1 MPDID
6 YINAALQERER
17 LRLQQAKEDY
27 TAMQNAGKLSL
38 EDAQES
44 QQIREDIGTRLQ
56 KNVPISYEGFQRS
69 VLENPSAMG
78 PNQPGGDYG
87 MPSREDYQKYFVEGQ
102 APPKATPTY
111 SEFKGQPV
119 WDQRPMENIGLPPY
133 VNQQPQ
139 EQIPAAVAEAIGQ
152 RQPSAP
158 SRAQR
163 QPAAQQQAPAQPQRP
178 MTIREQIDMLPFAG
192 DRYEANRKVM
202 ESAKTQKLNQL
213 NAVADQMMQQGYPF
227 ADVKSFLEIKKAQVD
242 ANFVVPKPIEETED
256 FKTAQRAIVDGKHA
270 DRIFMLAEMKNILEA
285 AKIEKTK
292 DGKVALLEPTMGKLL
307 QSIAA
312 GADAMQP
319 AEAQRII
326 SELTNIVQSPGESLE
341 LIGRRGFIGAFSKD
355 PDAFIE
361 KASKILNSTLP
372 AVNERTAF
380 YHDNLGSAFKK
391 LGVGYVTPIGAK
403 NQGIDMTKLQQLREG
418 TNPQKPVLSQTNPA
432 DRPASKGP
440 QIVSG
445 MRFGTAVPSSMS
457 YGSKPIQLGF

>member
-1 MPDID
+1 MPENPSYLDRLYNEIGQLGERVKGSLTNPSSV
-6 YINAALQERER
+6 IRNATTPYQSMEEQA
-17 LRLQQAKEDY
+17 RLQAQQEKEDY
-27 TAMQNAGKLSL
+27 MAMQNSEQPQPERPRPSIPGL
-38 EDAQES
+38 EDPYAQYLQENKETLKNPEYAAPT
-44 QQIREDIGTRLQ
+44 REEYKQ
-56 KNVPISYEGFQRS
+56 
-69 VLENPSAMG
+69 
-78 PNQPGGDYG
+78 
-87 MPSREDYQKYFVEGQ
+87 YFTEGQ
-102 APPKATPTY
+102 APPKAI
-111 SEFKGQPV
+111 PV
-119 WDQRPMENIGLPPY
+119 SG
-133 VNQQPQ
+133 
-139 EQIPAAVAEAIGQ
+139 AVAEMAAATP
-152 RQPSAP
+152 RQATA
-158 SRAQR
+158 R
-163 QPAAQQQAPAQPQRP
+163 QQQAPAQPQRP

-440 QIVSG
+440 QIVPG